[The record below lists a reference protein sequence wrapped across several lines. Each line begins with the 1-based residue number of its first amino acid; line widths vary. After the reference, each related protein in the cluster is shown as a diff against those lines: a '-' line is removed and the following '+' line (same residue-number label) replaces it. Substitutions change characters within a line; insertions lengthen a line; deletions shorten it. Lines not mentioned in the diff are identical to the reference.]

1 MKRFLST
8 KTTSRHRTSPE
19 KRELVL
25 LGSVFVP
32 LFLLLWL
39 FPGLLGQF
47 VAPILR
53 PLLSAETKLRLSIT
67 DQAQPD
73 ANLDNIEID
82 RLRAENTALR
92 TVLGSENETRIAA
105 GVIGRPTNLPY
116 DVLVIDKGERDGIV
130 KDAPVYVGTNQV
142 IGFVVAVYG
151 ESSIVALVTT
161 PGWSST
167 VYIYGPNIYTTAIGQ
182 GGGITRV
189 HTPQG
194 IKLEEGNIVV
204 VPSLSDGVFGRI
216 SAVDSVPSRT
226 EQYGYVAMNMPLN
239 SIRLVAVGTRPLS
252 TIDFETA
259 QAVVTEAGRELLL
272 VPVPE
277 EILIEAE
284 SATTTA
290 TTTNQAETATTSTS
304 TATTTTQ

>member
-1 MKRFLST
+1 M
-8 KTTSRHRTSPE
+8 
-19 KRELVL
+19 
-25 LGSVFVP
+25 P

-47 VAPILR
+47 AAPLIR
-53 PLLSAETKLRLSIT
+53 PLLSAETKLRQSIT
-67 DQAQPD
+67 DQDQPG
-73 ANLDNIEID
+73 ANLDNIELD

-142 IGFVVAVYG
+142 IGFIVAVYK
-151 ESSIVALVTT
+151 ESSVAALVTT

-167 VYIYGPNIYTTAIGQ
+167 VYIYGPNIYTTAVGQ
-182 GGGITRV
+182 GGGIARV

-204 VPSLSDGVFGRI
+204 VPSLSDGIFGRI
-216 SAVDSVPSRT
+216 SAVDSIPSRT

-259 QAVVTEAGRELLL
+259 KTVVNEAGRNLLL

-277 EILIEAE
+277 GILIEAE
-284 SATTTA
+284 SATSTATSTDANVSTTA
-290 TTTNQAETATTSTS
+290 TTTEIQ
-304 TATTTTQ
+304 